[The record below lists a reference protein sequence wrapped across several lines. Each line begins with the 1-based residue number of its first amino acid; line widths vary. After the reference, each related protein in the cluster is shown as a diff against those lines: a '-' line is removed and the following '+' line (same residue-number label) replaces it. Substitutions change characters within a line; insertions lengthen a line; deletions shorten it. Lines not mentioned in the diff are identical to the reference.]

1 MANILIS
8 PLGTGS
14 IDKENDRYRSAEY
27 RFSENEK
34 IETSS
39 FVTSVITRHVKK
51 FDKVFL
57 IGTNKSMWDA
67 VYEYYAKE
75 GDDFDKNILNA
86 YSENREL
93 SDNRESLDWDFN
105 PINRVLDTY
114 LKKIEP
120 SAEGG
125 SEVFLIRYGYNDG
138 QLTENLDILMS
149 IAERLKEGD
158 NIYLD
163 ITHSFRS
170 IPFFVLALI
179 NYIQTLKKVRLKT
192 MYYGMLDV
200 IHELGYAPIVDLKQI
215 VELNQWSDAVNSF
228 IRYGDGYELAE
239 IIKPLD
245 TSFSKSLK
253 KMSDALCFNFI
264 GHFKSQIPSLIKGS
278 EQLKN
283 HSIFRYFKP
292 QFDRFVSIFDQDD
305 PVEISLNTAKWLMNH
320 RRYGLAL
327 LCIKEAA
334 LQLLYKVYHKKSNE
348 QNSRIVS
355 VIFQNRFKYP
365 DRAPQGIWADL
376 IQNVQHMNRYRIST
390 AHPDSSTK
398 HGMDQIK
405 SVCLDTISCIRR
417 VNREEHWDEIKSYI
431 HWEKLE
437 DYYKNGKRRNH
448 WEL

>member
-14 IDKENDRYRSAEY
+14 IDKENDRYRPAEY

-75 GDDFDKNILNA
+75 VDDFDQNILKA

-105 PINRVLDTY
+105 PINRVLNAY

-138 QLTENLDILMS
+138 QLTENLEILMS

-215 VELNQWSDAVNSF
+215 VELNQWSDAVSSF

-245 TSFSKSLK
+245 ASFSKSLK

-283 HSIFRYFKP
+283 HPIFRYFKP
-292 QFDRFVSIFDQDD
+292 QFDGFVSIFDQDD
-305 PVEISLNTAKWLMNH
+305 PVEISLNTAKWLMDH
-320 RRYGLAL
+320 RRYGLSL
-327 LCIKEAA
+327 LCIKEASM
-334 LQLLYKVYHKKSNE
+334 QLFYKMYQKDNTEKNTKVISNFIVKSQRIHYKMPDKIWESLLPRIHKIN
-348 QNSRIVS
+348 
-355 VIFQNRFKYP
+355 
-365 DRAPQGIWADL
+365 
-376 IQNVQHMNRYRIST
+376 HYRINT
-390 AHPDSSTK
+390 AHPNS
-398 HGMDQIK
+398 
-405 SVCLDTISCIRR
+405 RR
-417 VNREEHWDEIKSYI
+417 RLSIEEIKTIYADMIPLMRRANAQDSLDI
-431 HWEKLE
+431 F
-437 DYYKNGKRRNH
+437 KNYFPWDSIQKMNKNK
-448 WEL
+448 

>member
-14 IDKENDRYRSAEY
+14 IDKENDRYRPAEY
-27 RFSENEK
+27 RFSQNEN

-67 VYEYYAKE
+67 VYEYYANE
-75 GDDFDKNILNA
+75 VDDFDQNILKA

-105 PINRVLDTY
+105 PINRVLDAY

-245 TSFSKSLK
+245 ASF
-253 KMSDALCFNFI
+253 
-264 GHFKSQIPSLIKGS
+264 
-278 EQLKN
+278 
-283 HSIFRYFKP
+283 
-292 QFDRFVSIFDQDD
+292 
-305 PVEISLNTAKWLMNH
+305 
-320 RRYGLAL
+320 
-327 LCIKEAA
+327 
-334 LQLLYKVYHKKSNE
+334 
-348 QNSRIVS
+348 
-355 VIFQNRFKYP
+355 
-365 DRAPQGIWADL
+365 
-376 IQNVQHMNRYRIST
+376 
-390 AHPDSSTK
+390 
-398 HGMDQIK
+398 
-405 SVCLDTISCIRR
+405 
-417 VNREEHWDEIKSYI
+417 
-431 HWEKLE
+431 
-437 DYYKNGKRRNH
+437 
-448 WEL
+448 